1 MELDWIRIETE
12 SDISDIR
19 FYVSFRFPSSRMKTD
34 RIRIETDSDIL
45 DIIIFISLRFPIS
58 DIILIAPRELNLP
71 ILEAH
76 AKDLN
81 SRDSSLKL
89 LKLRRWI
96 GNMVI
101 RQSKACMC
109 MTGGSMRGC
118 VS

>member
-1 MELDWIRIETE
+1 MDGTGLDMHRNGIN
-12 SDISDIR
+12 ISDIR
-19 FYVSFRFPSSRMKTD
+19 FYVSFRFPSPRIETD
-34 RIRIETDSDIL
+34 RIRIETVSDIL

-81 SRDSSLKL
+81 SRDSSLQ
-89 LKLRRWI
+89 LRRWI